1 MHVLVAFATKHG
13 STSEIAEAVAATLRD
28 AGLEAD
34 VRSAR
39 DVPTIAPYDAVI
51 LGSALYSAHWQ
62 RDANRFVKRHL
73 VELQKRP
80 VWLFSSGPLDHSAE
94 FDDISLTEHVAPAVE
109 PIGARGHR
117 TFGGRLLEGTPGI
130 DASMIATH
138 RVGDYRNWAH
148 IEAWAQEIAAA
159 LASGAPGEGPTRRRD
174 ESVKGLAGH
183 HAPLGARYGP
193 LRLPEG

>member
-1 MHVLVAFATKHG
+1 MTMYVLVAFATKHG
-13 STSEIAEAVAATLRD
+13 STGEIAEAVGATLRD

-39 DVPTIAPYDAVI
+39 DVQTLIAPYGAVV

-73 VELQKRP
+73 AELQKRP

-94 FDDISLTEHVAPAVE
+94 FDDIPLTEHVAPDVA

-117 TFGGRLLEGTPGI
+117 TFGGRLLEGTPGV
-130 DASMIATH
+130 DASMLATH
-138 RVGDYRNWAH
+138 RVGDFRNWAH
-148 IEAWAQEIAAA
+148 IEAWAREIAAA
-159 LASGAPGEGPTRRRD
+159 LATDVPPGG
-174 ESVKGLAGH
+174 G
-183 HAPLGARYGP
+183 
-193 LRLPEG
+193 

>member
-1 MHVLVAFATKHG
+1 MVMHVLVAFATKHG
-13 STSEIAEAVAATLRD
+13 STGEIAAAIGSTLRD

-39 DVPTIAPYDAVI
+39 DVSTIAPYDAVV

-73 VELQKRP
+73 AELGKRP

-94 FDDISLTEHVAPAVE
+94 LDDIPLTEHVAPALA

-117 TFGGRLLEGTPGI
+117 TFGGRFLEGTPGV
-130 DASMIATH
+130 DASMLATH
-138 RVGDYRNWAH
+138 RIGDFRNWGH
-148 IEAWAQEIAAA
+148 IETWAREIAAA
-159 LASGAPGEGPTRRRD
+159 LANEVPQ
-174 ESVKGLAGH
+174 AG
-183 HAPLGARYGP
+183 G
-193 LRLPEG
+193 